1 MNTFSKE
8 DFKNYNYI
16 YSIGLL
22 NFIKNNKPIEIKDNI
37 DIHIST
43 NNYIKTFENA
53 IYDTKTLPIG
63 FFTTKEN
70 IKFSFT
76 DIIKKDSIKT
86 QKINSNN
93 ILGRKLSNACELATI
108 ESIKKKI
115 KRPEDTQQDIFKN
128 DIELFLKW
136 KKTFDY
142 TKIKVQEICKNI
154 LQYDI
159 IHDATDKTGFSNII
173 EKTASK
179 LGISKDAYNPADIYL
194 VKKNKRKEILKKL
207 NEVYDTTKSNTKIL
221 LQSMNQCI
229 YNLYLDN
236 LFYPISLKQ
245 LKDAGKIEY
254 SNIPTQKL
262 PEYNISYIHCNTS
275 WSTGKEI
282 GVITFVTKN
291 NIKINTQVRGFPHG
305 YRISQLEITSDG
317 SNSGGKIGKVPTNI
331 IDNIMSK
338 YNYSRIKSISYFG
351 NKKAVNGTSYFL
363 SNITDKEIK
372 FWYDTYISVCKK
384 IQGNHEN
391 INFKDFSNLINEA
404 KTDLNKASNI
414 VIKIQGLN
422 FLNFYIKNINNI
434 NEIVS
439 KIIYGAKKMSN
450 DNSFFIKIY

>member
-53 IYDTKTLPIG
+53 IYDTKTLPVG

-76 DIIKKDSIKT
+76 DIIKKDSIKI
-86 QKINSNN
+86 QKINSHN

-173 EKTASK
+173 EK
-179 LGISKDAYNPADIYL
+179 LL
-194 VKKNKRKEILKKL
+194 L
-207 NEVYDTTKSNTKIL
+207 N
-221 LQSMNQCI
+221 
-229 YNLYLDN
+229 
-236 LFYPISLKQ
+236 
-245 LKDAGKIEY
+245 
-254 SNIPTQKL
+254 
-262 PEYNISYIHCNTS
+262 
-275 WSTGKEI
+275 
-282 GVITFVTKN
+282 
-291 NIKINTQVRGFPHG
+291 
-305 YRISQLEITSDG
+305 
-317 SNSGGKIGKVPTNI
+317 
-331 IDNIMSK
+331 
-338 YNYSRIKSISYFG
+338 
-351 NKKAVNGTSYFL
+351 
-363 SNITDKEIK
+363 
-372 FWYDTYISVCKK
+372 
-384 IQGNHEN
+384 
-391 INFKDFSNLINEA
+391 
-404 KTDLNKASNI
+404 
-414 VIKIQGLN
+414 
-422 FLNFYIKNINNI
+422 
-434 NEIVS
+434 
-439 KIIYGAKKMSN
+439 
-450 DNSFFIKIY
+450 